1 MAGSALDTD
10 EYEEWMLE
18 SILLYKDL
26 HVFELQDPSK
36 VIEWIGEKSVCVAG
50 YDHTKRNEILQLL
63 VPQKLHA
70 KEKQGLCPERDF
82 KVEHGG
88 FSEQPVYSLKHIP
101 ETSLL
106 LTSGPAAS
114 PLQVWHVAAENKDV
128 IKPISTIETD
138 EGKETW
144 TKIATTVSASPSVL
158 HGSQVNCV
166 HLTEIESTKRVYSLG
181 LSSSDAVST
190 LTFLDCNTFLLCCL
204 NGRQCI
210 ADVRQPRTAGECS
223 AAPASSA
230 NAQWCA
236 AVKPGK
242 QEASST
248 IASLSSD
255 GHVTLTDM
263 RDLRAPLKCAMCCF
277 SDHEPSGH
285 FLCVSWA
292 PALEDCLS
300 ISGFDGTVQIY
311 DTQCWDGTLKEKE
324 PLFTHK
330 GHSVAGVC
338 EDGSIPRITT
348 HVWHPWKQR
357 TVLSAATDGSLHFWD
372 WTDSH
377 TQNEYIP

>member
-166 HLTEIESTKRVYSLG
+166 HLTEIESTKRVYSLDSG
-181 LSSSDAVST
+181 LRLYSWNPHLQLWWLCST
-190 LTFLDCNTFLLCCL
+190 YVAYIFTKWFYVIRYVPVIEHT
-204 NGRQCI
+204 
-210 ADVRQPRTAGECS
+210 VRPMFPVLYLQYQ
-223 AAPASSA
+223 
-230 NAQWCA
+230 AQ
-236 AVKPGK
+236 
-242 QEASST
+242 
-248 IASLSSD
+248 
-255 GHVTLTDM
+255 
-263 RDLRAPLKCAMCCF
+263 F
-277 SDHEPSGH
+277 
-285 FLCVSWA
+285 
-292 PALEDCLS
+292 
-300 ISGFDGTVQIY
+300 
-311 DTQCWDGTLKEKE
+311 
-324 PLFTHK
+324 
-330 GHSVAGVC
+330 
-338 EDGSIPRITT
+338 
-348 HVWHPWKQR
+348 
-357 TVLSAATDGSLHFWD
+357 
-372 WTDSH
+372 
-377 TQNEYIP
+377 

>member
-114 PLQVWHVAAENKDV
+114 PLQVWHVAAENK
-128 IKPISTIETD
+128 
-138 EGKETW
+138 
-144 TKIATTVSASPSVL
+144 
-158 HGSQVNCV
+158 
-166 HLTEIESTKRVYSLG
+166 G